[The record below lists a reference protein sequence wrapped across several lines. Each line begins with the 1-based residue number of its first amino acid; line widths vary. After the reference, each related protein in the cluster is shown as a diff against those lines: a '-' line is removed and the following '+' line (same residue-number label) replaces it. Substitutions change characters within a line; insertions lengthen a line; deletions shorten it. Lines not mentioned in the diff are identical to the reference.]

1 MKVCKFSGGSSIQS
15 DAVDYKLDRL
25 ERKRIVE
32 LHFRKTRIFS
42 LPTLSGLE
50 NVSYLNIVNCVLPG
64 ARGFFPQEVV
74 RRAFSHFFFVF
85 SEKVA
90 ASPEEPEG
98 IGDKKK
104 RSGQR
109 TAQYRRPPT
118 SFVLEFERQWFGL
131 LTFFVG
137 ESREATK
144 PPLPRQPKTHSEAR
158 GSGSGP
164 AVRYESHAFVWGHLR
179 YLWSGREMSRC
190 RYLFFVLQEDRF

>member
-1 MKVCKFSGGSSIQS
+1 MKVCKFSGGSSVQS

-25 ERKRIVE
+25 ERKLIVE

-50 NVSYLNIVNCVLPG
+50 NVSYLNIVNCILPG

-74 RRAFSHFFFVF
+74 RGLGHFFLFF

-98 IGDKKK
+98 IGDSKK
-104 RSGQR
+104 RSGQH
-109 TAQYRRPPT
+109 TAKYRRPPT
-118 SFVLEFERQWFGL
+118 SFVLKFERQWFVVF
-131 LTFFVG
+131 TIFFG
-137 ESREATK
+137 ESLPAPK
-144 PPLPRQPKTHSEAR
+144 PPLPREPKTHSEAR

-164 AVRYESHAFVWGHLR
+164 AV
-179 YLWSGREMSRC
+179 
-190 RYLFFVLQEDRF
+190 